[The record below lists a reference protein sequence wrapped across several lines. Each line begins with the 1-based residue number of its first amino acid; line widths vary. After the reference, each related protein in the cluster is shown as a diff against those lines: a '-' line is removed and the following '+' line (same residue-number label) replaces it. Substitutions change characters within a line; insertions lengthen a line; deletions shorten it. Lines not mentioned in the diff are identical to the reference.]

1 MYYLPIEGEELE
13 PQDSEKVIEAYEQIL
28 KHKDVQLQCLQTM
41 LDIAREQLAEA
52 QNQIGLFGKR
62 EVQNQRYFDS
72 YEADLL
78 AYENLYGKYQEVYI
92 N

>member
-13 PQDSEKVIEAYEQIL
+13 PQDSTKVIEAYEQIL
-28 KHKDVQLQCLQTM
+28 KHKDVQLQCLQNL
-41 LDIAREQLAEA
+41 LDIANE
-52 QNQIGLFGKR
+52 QIGLFGKR

-72 YEADLL
+72 YEADLV
-78 AYENLYGKYQEVYI
+78 AYENLYGKYQEVYV